1 MGPESEVCSSLIESI
16 WDQLL
21 LGRNSLMTYLL
32 KGSIRELEDI
42 DNTDQSTIVLD
53 NREIEVMSI

>member
-21 LGRNSLMTYLL
+21 RGRNSLMTHLL
-32 KGSIRELEDI
+32 EGSVSELENI
-42 DNTDQSTIVLD
+42 DYTDQSTIVLD